1 MGIIFLIL
9 ALISFGIHLFF
20 AKQIKTKKY
29 IVEILLSYLLLFGWG
44 IGGINAFMGHVFFP
58 ERTAALI
65 GWVSE
70 TTFQFEVGI
79 ANLSFGVLALLCIYI
94 RMKHFWIATIIANSI
109 FDWGAAVGHIR
120 QMIIASNFNPGNA
133 GIYFYYDIV
142 YPLIIIGL
150 FIWLMELK
158 KETTI

>member
-20 AKQIKTKKY
+20 SNQIKTKKY

-58 ERTAALI
+58 KQTAALI
-65 GWVSE
+65 GWVAE

-79 ANLSFGVLALLCIYI
+79 ANLSLGILTLLCMYI
-94 RMKHFWIATIIANSI
+94 RMKHFWLATIIANTI
-109 FDWGAAVGHIR
+109 FDFGAAIGHIR
-120 QMIIASNFNPGNA
+120 QMVVANNYTAGNA
-133 GIYFYYDIV
+133 GLYFYYDII
-142 YPLIIIGL
+142 YPMIIIGL
-150 FIWLMELK
+150 FIWLMLLK
-158 KETTI
+158 KEQTI